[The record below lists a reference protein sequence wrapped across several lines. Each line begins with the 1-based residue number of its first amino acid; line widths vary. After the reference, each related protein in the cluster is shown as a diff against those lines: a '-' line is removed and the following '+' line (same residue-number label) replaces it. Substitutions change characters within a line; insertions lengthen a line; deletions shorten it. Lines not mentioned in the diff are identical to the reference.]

1 MLQHKGLTVYTT
13 EELFESVEAERQE
26 RLQNG
31 LQDGDFLIKFRK
43 RDLSIQIERAGQE
56 WYSIDLERCT
66 TAGELLD
73 LILHL
78 HGKSWAC
85 SSSAIAS
92 ILTVIDDA
100 CVEIFGKGTQ
110 TLMRLGEPLNWRQSK
125 R

>member
-1 MLQHKGLTVYTT
+1 MLQHKGLTVYTN
-13 EELFESVEAERQE
+13 EELFERVEAERQE

-43 RDLSIQIERAGQE
+43 RDLSIQIKRAGQE

-66 TAGELLD
+66 TASELLD

-85 SSSAIAS
+85 SSSVISS
-92 ILTVIDDA
+92 ILTVINDA
-100 CVEIFGKGTQ
+100 CVEIFGKDTQ
-110 TLMRLGEPLNWRQSK
+110 TLMRQGRLLNWRKPK